1 MKCTH
6 WLLLLCAVSASLTTL
21 GAGTA
26 FGQGCTAARGCPTL
40 PPPIPGGLALYD
52 VFAQQDAEQLGVAP
66 DPVSPQYT
74 ISDYEEAAL
83 ASGGPFLQPGQMIF
97 SYQWNYSFADKIFLH
112 NDHLQFMD
120 DAVGLVSIQNE
131 HVAGA
136 EIGLAERL
144 SFVYELPFQYN
155 NRSLDV
161 DAISGG
167 ALTGRLIQKNGGIAD
182 SRMYLRYWTGCCED
196 HNVSIYAGVKVPT
209 GNDDSGDFYQ
219 GRFLYD
225 DISIQTGTGSWDP
238 LLGFFAY
245 RRTGYFTWFGSFNYR
260 ISPAST
266 TNALA
271 LDPLLMDPNSTIRNS
286 VPDQL
291 SGDVGFNW
299 ALGQWLAEE
308 HCCCSPALTG
318 LTATFAVIEAAVP
331 SNDII
336 NDSQGYRRAFN
347 ALFVRPGFIWSPK
360 SDVSIYGNFPI
371 TVDRN
376 LEVPGSFPD
385 ITFSFGGIY
394 RW

>member
-1 MKCTH
+1 MKCIR
-6 WLLLLCAVSASLTTL
+6 WLVSLCAVAGLLASY
-21 GAGTA
+21 GAGDA
-26 FGQGCTAARGCPTL
+26 AAQGCTAQRGCPTI
-40 PPPIPGGLALYD
+40 PPSIPGGLSFNPYSIST
-52 VFAQQDAEQLGVAP
+52 QQEAEQLGVAP
-66 DPVSPQYT
+66 DVVDGQYSVSDMYDQ
-74 ISDYEEAAL
+74 
-83 ASGGPFLQPGQMIF
+83 GGSAFLQPGQVIW
-97 SYQWNYSFADKIFLH
+97 SYQWNYSEADRIFLH
-112 NDHLQFMD
+112 NDHLPDMD
-120 DAVGLVSIQNE
+120 QMVALVSIQNE

-136 EIGLAERL
+136 EIGIAERL

-155 NRSLDV
+155 NRSLET

-167 ALTGRLIQKNGGIAD
+167 RLTGRLVQKNGGIAD

-196 HNVSIYAGVKVPT
+196 HNLSVYAGVKVPT

-219 GRFLYD
+219 GEFLYD

-245 RRTGYFTWFGSFNYR
+245 RRTGYVTWFGSFNYR
-260 ISPAST
+260 ISPSST

-286 VPDQL
+286 VTDQL
-291 SGDVGFNW
+291 SADVGFNF
-299 ALGQWLAEE
+299 ALGQWMLDERG
-308 HCCCSPALTG
+308 CCNSLWNG
-318 LTATFAVIEAAVP
+318 LTASLAVVEAAVP

-347 ALFVRPGFIWSPK
+347 ALYVRPGFIWTPRADTSVYLNVP
-360 SDVSIYGNFPI
+360 V

-385 ITFSFGGIY
+385 VSFSLGWIQ